1 MRAVPRFA
9 DRRRKSA
16 TWPCPHPSTF
26 SILVVFELH
35 DIVLQL
41 SGELDIA
48 STVHLDQCVQVAL
61 DEHPR
66 RLIVDASGLEFAD
79 VVGLGCLLRTCRKAE
94 RVNAEVVLASP
105 NALLRRLIDA
115 AGVANRFRIR

>member
-48 STVHLDQCVQVAL
+48 STVHLDKCVQVAL